1 MCITIKKNSS
11 HRVQMFSLHL
21 WESGGSQA
29 DQSQLFYI
37 FPQCFI
43 QVSFLHSFSLR
54 FYVLSYHIFSWNQV
68 NFYSH
73 EILCHLINTGA
84 GSAMRFFSININIAY
99 SKNKHTRKTLL
110 QHRTSSDIAQDIF
123 RWLHI
128 LVLEERHI
136 PWTKQSYMFN
146 WFWKKLFNNLN
157 SLILLTVIN
166 RTGVKY
172 ICFIESYSAHPRK
185 LPFHSFFKGFLL
197 FYTVQ

>member
-1 MCITIKKNSS
+1 MREWREPGRSKPTILHFSS
-11 HRVQMFSLHL
+11 VFHPSV
-21 WESGGSQA
+21 
-29 DQSQLFYI
+29 
-37 FPQCFI
+37 FP
-43 QVSFLHSFSLR
+43 SF
-54 FYVLSYHIFSWNQV
+54 IFS
-68 NFYSH
+68 
-73 EILCHLINTGA
+73 EILCAVLPYFQLKSSKFLLTWNLVSSNQYWSRQCYEI
-84 GSAMRFFSININIAY
+84 FSININIAY